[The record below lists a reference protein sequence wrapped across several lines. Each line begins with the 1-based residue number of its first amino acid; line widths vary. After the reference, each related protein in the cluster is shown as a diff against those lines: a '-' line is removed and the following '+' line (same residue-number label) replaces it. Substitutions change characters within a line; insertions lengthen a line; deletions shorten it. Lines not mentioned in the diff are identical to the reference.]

1 MKLFLGSDHGGY
13 YLKEKLEAYLAKRG
27 YDFEDVGDTELD
39 PNDDFPQFAAQAA
52 VRVLGEEEKDDP
64 RAILIC
70 TGGQGMAMAANRFRG
85 IRAVV
90 VSTPQEA
97 KESRDDNDANV
108 LCLPARL
115 LDAPGD
121 DLELWKDV
129 VDTWISTP
137 FAGAARYVRRNRQLD
152 ELS

>member
-1 MKLFLGSDHGGY
+1 
-13 YLKEKLEAYLAKRG
+13 
-27 YDFEDVGDTELD
+27 
-39 PNDDFPQFAAQAA
+39 
-52 VRVLGEEEKDDP
+52 
-64 RAILIC
+64 
-70 TGGQGMAMAANRFRG
+70 MAMAANRFRG